1 MARPQAGSQVSGD
14 TQMKDIVSA
23 EVLAKF
29 PDYIRGVVIAKEVDN
44 HGENQRLTELLRKAV
59 ENAARDE
66 SLQDIKN
73 HPRIAPWR
81 QAYADFGTNPNKF
94 YCSIESL
101 ARRARRG
108 DQLPY
113 INTLV
118 ALFNYF
124 SLEHMVPSG
133 GDDLDSID
141 GALRLT
147 LARGDEPFTPLGADT
162 VENPPPGEVIYVD
175 NSKVMCRRWNW
186 RQSDQTKLS
195 PATTRVAINVDC
207 LPPVSKREAEAIT
220 AELAHLVQ
228 EFCGGEV
235 KYLLLE
241 AAHNEA
247 ET

>member
-1 MARPQAGSQVSGD
+1 
-14 TQMKDIVSA
+14 MKDIVSR

-29 PDYIRGVVIAKEVDN
+29 PDYVRGVVIALGVDN
-44 HGENQRLTELLRKAV
+44 NGEKKQLVEMLRKVVQEATQ
-59 ENAARDE
+59 DE

-81 QAYADFGTNPNKF
+81 RAYSDFGTNPNKF

-101 ARRARRG
+101 GRRARRG

-124 SLEHMVPSG
+124 SIKHMVPSG
-133 GDDLDSID
+133 GDDLNSAEGD
-141 GALRLT
+141 LRLT
-147 LARGDEPFTPLGADT
+147 LAKGDEPFTPLGSEA
-162 VENPPPGEVIYVD
+162 VEHPPAGEVIYFD

-186 RQSDQTKLS
+186 RQGDQTKLT
-195 PATTRVAINVDC
+195 PATSNVAINVDC
-207 LPPVSKREAEAIT
+207 LPPVSKDEAKALTGEL
-220 AELAHLVQ
+220 AELVR

-235 KYLLLE
+235 NYFLLD
-241 AAHNEA
+241 AVQNEA
-247 ET
+247 EI